1 MKKFVSV
8 VLAIIMVGLV
18 VLLCINISIKS
29 MAAKTVS
36 NAVVANETT
45 DQIQQVI
52 TENFPNVTDDQ
63 IQQIQEVI
71 STSSSINS
79 FTDDLLN
86 QITEA
91 TLNGEQVDT
100 ASIMNQLSQVFVDN
114 VDQIEQV
121 IDQDITD
128 EQIQIVQERLTDQN
142 GALQTKINE
151 VVDSVQS
158 GSTSTTEFLQTYQ
171 TVSSMAVRIGCI
183 IGIIVCIVLIGLLN
197 RSLYDW
203 SIYAGVAA
211 IVSAII
217 IGLFAPL
224 VVNAIEFTI
233 GLRVLN
239 MSIDIPVSMLRVE
252 GIVLGV
258 IGIILIVAY
267 IILSRKFPKYECF
280 PEAGRCHG
288 CLHAGWLLQCK
299 R

>member
-114 VDQIEQV
+114 VAQIEQV

-158 GSTSTTEFLQTYQ
+158 GSTNQIVDFYNYKKDGKDLFDEDLELGMFLYKYNFEMGTDYQKIDEIPDQENIVKTTRYRHLKEVT
-171 TVSSMAVRIGCI
+171 
-183 IGIIVCIVLIGLLN
+183 
-197 RSLYDW
+197 D
-203 SIYAGVAA
+203 
-211 IVSAII
+211 
-217 IGLFAPL
+217 
-224 VVNAIEFTI
+224 
-233 GLRVLN
+233 
-239 MSIDIPVSMLRVE
+239 
-252 GIVLGV
+252 
-258 IGIILIVAY
+258 
-267 IILSRKFPKYECF
+267 
-280 PEAGRCHG
+280 
-288 CLHAGWLLQCK
+288 
-299 R
+299 

>member
-52 TENFPNVTDDQ
+52 TQNFPNVTDDQ

-267 IILSRKFPKYECF
+267 IILSRKFPKYE
-280 PEAGRCHG
+280 RSYY
-288 CLHAGWLLQCK
+288 
-299 R
+299 

>member
-79 FTDDLLN
+79 FADDLLN

-151 VVDSVQS
+151 VVDSVQN

-258 IGIILIVAY
+258 IGIILIIAY
-267 IILSRKFPKYECF
+267 IILSRKFPKYE
-280 PEAGRCHG
+280 RSYY
-288 CLHAGWLLQCK
+288 
-299 R
+299 

>member
-100 ASIMNQLSQVFVDN
+100 VSIMNQLSQVFVDN
-114 VDQIEQV
+114 VAQIEQV

-197 RSLYDW
+197 RSLYEW

-267 IILSRKFPKYECF
+267 IILSRKFPKYE
-280 PEAGRCHG
+280 RSYY
-288 CLHAGWLLQCK
+288 
-299 R
+299 

>member
-1 MKKFVSV
+1 MRKFVSV
-8 VLAIIMVGLV
+8 VLAIIMVGLI

-71 STSSSINS
+71 SDSSSINS

-91 TLNGEQVDT
+91 TLNGQQVDT

-142 GALQTKINE
+142 GALQTKIND
-151 VVDSVQS
+151 VVNSVQN
-158 GSTSTTEFLQTYQ
+158 GSTSTTEFLETYQ

-183 IGIIVCIVLIGLLN
+183 IGIIVCIVLIGLLKQ
-197 RSLYDW
+197 SLYGW
-203 SIYAGVAA
+203 TIYAGVAG
-211 IVSAII
+211 IVSAIM
-217 IGLFAPL
+217 IGLLAPL
-224 VVNAIEFTI
+224 VVKAIEFTI

-258 IGIILIVAY
+258 IGIILIIAY
-267 IILSRKFPKYECF
+267 IILSRKFPKYE
-280 PEAGRCHG
+280 RSYY
-288 CLHAGWLLQCK
+288 
-299 R
+299 

>member
-36 NAVVANETT
+36 NAVLANETT

-100 ASIMNQLSQVFVDN
+100 VSIMNQLSQVFVDN
-114 VDQIEQV
+114 VAQIEQV

-171 TVSSMAVRIGCI
+171 TVSSMAVRVGCI

-203 SIYAGVAA
+203 SIYAGVVA

-267 IILSRKFPKYECF
+267 IILSRKFPKYE
-280 PEAGRCHG
+280 RSYY
-288 CLHAGWLLQCK
+288 
-299 R
+299 

>member
-100 ASIMNQLSQVFVDN
+100 VSIMNQLSQVFVDN
-114 VDQIEQV
+114 VAQIEQV

-203 SIYAGVAA
+203 SIYAGVVA

-217 IGLFAPL
+217 IGLLAPL
-224 VVNAIEFTI
+224 AVNAIEFTI

-267 IILSRKFPKYECF
+267 IILSRKFPKYE
-280 PEAGRCHG
+280 RSYY
-288 CLHAGWLLQCK
+288 
-299 R
+299 

>member
-91 TLNGEQVDT
+91 TLNGEKVDT
-100 ASIMNQLSQVFVDN
+100 VSIMNQLSQVFVDN
-114 VDQIEQV
+114 VAQIEQV

-171 TVSSMAVRIGCI
+171 TVSSMAVRVGCI

-203 SIYAGVAA
+203 SIYAGVVA

-267 IILSRKFPKYECF
+267 IILSRKFPKYE
-280 PEAGRCHG
+280 RSYY
-288 CLHAGWLLQCK
+288 
-299 R
+299 

>member
-100 ASIMNQLSQVFVDN
+100 VSIMNQLSQVFVDN
-114 VDQIEQV
+114 VAQIEQV
-121 IDQDITD
+121 MDQDITD

-171 TVSSMAVRIGCI
+171 TVSSMAVRISCI

-267 IILSRKFPKYECF
+267 IILSRKFPKYE
-280 PEAGRCHG
+280 RSYY
-288 CLHAGWLLQCK
+288 
-299 R
+299 

>member
-100 ASIMNQLSQVFVDN
+100 VSIMNQLSQVFVDN
-114 VDQIEQV
+114 VAQIEQV

-171 TVSSMAVRIGCI
+171 TVSSMAVRISCI

-203 SIYAGVAA
+203 SIYAGVVA

-267 IILSRKFPKYECF
+267 IILSLKFPKYE
-280 PEAGRCHG
+280 RSYY
-288 CLHAGWLLQCK
+288 
-299 R
+299 

>member
-29 MAAKTVS
+29 MAAKTVA

-151 VVDSVQS
+151 VVDSVQN

-171 TVSSMAVRIGCI
+171 TVSSMAVRAGCI

-197 RSLYDW
+197 RSLYGW
-203 SIYAGVAA
+203 SIYAGVVA

-267 IILSRKFPKYECF
+267 IILSRKFPKYE
-280 PEAGRCHG
+280 RSYY
-288 CLHAGWLLQCK
+288 
-299 R
+299 

>member
-114 VDQIEQV
+114 VAQIEQV

-197 RSLYDW
+197 RSLYGW

-267 IILSRKFPKYECF
+267 IILSRKFPKYE
-280 PEAGRCHG
+280 RSYY
-288 CLHAGWLLQCK
+288 
-299 R
+299 

>member
-100 ASIMNQLSQVFVDN
+100 VSIMNQLSQVFVDN
-114 VDQIEQV
+114 VAQIEQV

-151 VVDSVQS
+151 VVDSVQN

-171 TVSSMAVRIGCI
+171 TVSSMAVRVGCI

-197 RSLYDW
+197 RSLYEW

-267 IILSRKFPKYECF
+267 IILSRKFPKYE
-280 PEAGRCHG
+280 RSYY
-288 CLHAGWLLQCK
+288 
-299 R
+299 

>member
-100 ASIMNQLSQVFVDN
+100 VSIMNQLSQVFVDN
-114 VDQIEQV
+114 VAQIEQV

-158 GSTSTTEFLQTYQ
+158 GSTSTTDFLQTYQ
-171 TVSSMAVRIGCI
+171 TVSSMAVRISCI

-203 SIYAGVAA
+203 SIYAGVVA

-267 IILSRKFPKYECF
+267 IILSRKFPKYE
-280 PEAGRCHG
+280 RSYY
-288 CLHAGWLLQCK
+288 
-299 R
+299 

>member
-100 ASIMNQLSQVFVDN
+100 ASIMNQLSQVFIDN
-114 VDQIEQV
+114 VAQIEQV

-171 TVSSMAVRIGCI
+171 TVSSMAVRVGCI

-267 IILSRKFPKYECF
+267 IILSRKFPKYE
-280 PEAGRCHG
+280 RSYY
-288 CLHAGWLLQCK
+288 
-299 R
+299 

>member
-100 ASIMNQLSQVFVDN
+100 VSIMNQLSQVFVDN
-114 VDQIEQV
+114 VAQIEQV
-121 IDQDITD
+121 MDQDITD

-158 GSTSTTEFLQTYQ
+158 GSTSTTDFLQTYQ

-197 RSLYDW
+197 RSLYEW

-267 IILSRKFPKYECF
+267 IILSRKFPKYE
-280 PEAGRCHG
+280 RSYY
-288 CLHAGWLLQCK
+288 
-299 R
+299 

>member
-29 MAAKTVS
+29 MAAKTVA

-100 ASIMNQLSQVFVDN
+100 VSIMNQLSRVFVDN
-114 VDQIEQV
+114 VAQIEQV

-203 SIYAGVAA
+203 SIYAGVVA

-267 IILSRKFPKYECF
+267 IILSRKFPKYE
-280 PEAGRCHG
+280 RSYY
-288 CLHAGWLLQCK
+288 
-299 R
+299 

>member
-100 ASIMNQLSQVFVDN
+100 VSIMNQLSRVFVDN
-114 VDQIEQV
+114 VAQIEQV

-197 RSLYDW
+197 RSLYEW
-203 SIYAGVAA
+203 SIYAGVVA

-267 IILSRKFPKYECF
+267 IILSRKFPKYE
-280 PEAGRCHG
+280 RSYY
-288 CLHAGWLLQCK
+288 
-299 R
+299 

>member
-100 ASIMNQLSQVFVDN
+100 VSIMNQLSQVFVDN
-114 VDQIEQV
+114 VAQIEQV

-171 TVSSMAVRIGCI
+171 TVSSMAVRISCI

-267 IILSRKFPKYECF
+267 IILSRKFPKYE
-280 PEAGRCHG
+280 RSYY
-288 CLHAGWLLQCK
+288 
-299 R
+299 

>member
-29 MAAKTVS
+29 MAAKTVA

-267 IILSRKFPKYECF
+267 IILSRKFPKYE
-280 PEAGRCHG
+280 RSYY
-288 CLHAGWLLQCK
+288 
-299 R
+299 

>member
-45 DQIQQVI
+45 
-52 TENFPNVTDDQ
+52 
-63 IQQIQEVI
+63 
-71 STSSSINS
+71 
-79 FTDDLLN
+79 
-86 QITEA
+86 
-91 TLNGEQVDT
+91 
-100 ASIMNQLSQVFVDN
+100 
-114 VDQIEQV
+114 DQIEQV

-203 SIYAGVAA
+203 SIYAGVVA

-217 IGLFAPL
+217 IGLLAPL
-224 VVNAIEFTI
+224 AVNAIEFTI

-267 IILSRKFPKYECF
+267 IILSRKFPKYE
-280 PEAGRCHG
+280 RSYY
-288 CLHAGWLLQCK
+288 
-299 R
+299 

>member
-1 MKKFVSV
+1 MRKFVSV
-8 VLAIIMVGLV
+8 VLAIIMVGLI

-71 STSSSINS
+71 SDSSSINS

-91 TLNGEQVDT
+91 TLNGQQVDT

-142 GALQTKINE
+142 GVLQTKIND
-151 VVDSVQS
+151 VVNSVQN
-158 GSTSTTEFLQTYQ
+158 GSTSTTEFLETYQ

-183 IGIIVCIVLIGLLN
+183 IGIIVCIVLIGLLKQ
-197 RSLYDW
+197 SLYGW
-203 SIYAGVAA
+203 TIYAGVAG
-211 IVSAII
+211 IVSAIM
-217 IGLFAPL
+217 IGLLAPL
-224 VVNAIEFTI
+224 VVKAIEFTI
-233 GLRVLN
+233 GLRILN
-239 MSIDIPVSMLRVE
+239 MSIDIPVSMLKVE

-258 IGIILIVAY
+258 IGIILIIAY
-267 IILSRKFPKYECF
+267 IILSRKFPKYE
-280 PEAGRCHG
+280 RSYY
-288 CLHAGWLLQCK
+288 
-299 R
+299 

>member
-280 PEAGRCHG
+280 PDAGRCHG

>member
-79 FTDDLLN
+79 FTDELLN

-100 ASIMNQLSQVFVDN
+100 VSIMNQLSKVFVDN
-114 VDQIEQV
+114 VAQIEQV

-171 TVSSMAVRIGCI
+171 TVSSMAVRISCI

-203 SIYAGVAA
+203 SIYAGVVA

-217 IGLFAPL
+217 IGLFVPL

-267 IILSRKFPKYECF
+267 IILSRKFPKYE
-280 PEAGRCHG
+280 RSYY
-288 CLHAGWLLQCK
+288 
-299 R
+299 

>member
-114 VDQIEQV
+114 VAQIEQV

-267 IILSRKFPKYECF
+267 IILSRKFPKYE
-280 PEAGRCHG
+280 RSYY
-288 CLHAGWLLQCK
+288 
-299 R
+299 

>member
-142 GALQTKINE
+142 GTLQTKINE

-171 TVSSMAVRIGCI
+171 TVSGMAVRIGCI

-267 IILSRKFPKYECF
+267 IILSRKFPKYE
-280 PEAGRCHG
+280 RSYY
-288 CLHAGWLLQCK
+288 
-299 R
+299 

>member
-114 VDQIEQV
+114 VAQIEQV

-151 VVDSVQS
+151 VVDSVQN

-171 TVSSMAVRIGCI
+171 TVSSMAVRVGCI

-197 RSLYDW
+197 RSLYGW

-211 IVSAII
+211 IVSAIM
-217 IGLFAPL
+217 IGLLAPL
-224 VVNAIEFTI
+224 AVNAIEFTI

-267 IILSRKFPKYECF
+267 IILSRKFPKYE
-280 PEAGRCHG
+280 RSYY
-288 CLHAGWLLQCK
+288 
-299 R
+299 

>member
-100 ASIMNQLSQVFVDN
+100 VSIMNQLSQVFVDN
-114 VDQIEQV
+114 VAQIEQV

-158 GSTSTTEFLQTYQ
+158 GSTSTTDFLQTYQ

-203 SIYAGVAA
+203 SIYAGVVA

-224 VVNAIEFTI
+224 VVNTIEFTI

-267 IILSRKFPKYECF
+267 IILSRKFPKYE
-280 PEAGRCHG
+280 RSYY
-288 CLHAGWLLQCK
+288 
-299 R
+299 

>member
-29 MAAKTVS
+29 MAAKSVS

-100 ASIMNQLSQVFVDN
+100 VSIMNQLSQVFVDN
-114 VDQIEQV
+114 VAQIEQV

-267 IILSRKFPKYECF
+267 IILSRKFPKYE
-280 PEAGRCHG
+280 RSYY
-288 CLHAGWLLQCK
+288 
-299 R
+299 

>member
-100 ASIMNQLSQVFVDN
+100 VSIMNQLSQVFVDN
-114 VDQIEQV
+114 VAQIEQV

-128 EQIQIVQERLTDQN
+128 EQVQIVQERLTDQN

-239 MSIDIPVSMLRVE
+239 MSIDIPVSMLKVE

-267 IILSRKFPKYECF
+267 IILSRKFPKYE
-280 PEAGRCHG
+280 RSYY
-288 CLHAGWLLQCK
+288 
-299 R
+299 

>member
-1 MKKFVSV
+1 MRKFVSV
-8 VLAIIMVGLV
+8 VLAIIMVGLI

-71 STSSSINS
+71 SDSSSINS

-91 TLNGEQVDT
+91 TLNGQQVDT

-128 EQIQIVQERLTDQN
+128 EQIQIVQDRLTDQN
-142 GALQTKINE
+142 GALQTKIND
-151 VVDSVQS
+151 VVNSVQN
-158 GSTSTTEFLQTYQ
+158 GSTSTTEFLETYQ

-183 IGIIVCIVLIGLLN
+183 IGIIVCIVLIGLLKQ
-197 RSLYDW
+197 SLYGW
-203 SIYAGVAA
+203 TIYAGVAG
-211 IVSAII
+211 IVSAIM
-217 IGLFAPL
+217 IGLLAPL
-224 VVNAIEFTI
+224 VVKAIEFTI
-233 GLRVLN
+233 GLRILN

-258 IGIILIVAY
+258 IGIILIIAY
-267 IILSRKFPKYECF
+267 IILSRKFPKYE
-280 PEAGRCHG
+280 RSYY
-288 CLHAGWLLQCK
+288 
-299 R
+299 

>member
-100 ASIMNQLSQVFVDN
+100 VSIMNQLSRVFVDN
-114 VDQIEQV
+114 VAQIEQV

-267 IILSRKFPKYECF
+267 IILSRKFPKYE
-280 PEAGRCHG
+280 RSYY
-288 CLHAGWLLQCK
+288 
-299 R
+299 

>member
-1 MKKFVSV
+1 MRKFVSV
-8 VLAIIMVGLV
+8 VLAIIMVGLI

-71 STSSSINS
+71 SDSSSINS

-91 TLNGEQVDT
+91 TLNGQQVDT

-142 GALQTKINE
+142 GALQTKIND
-151 VVDSVQS
+151 VVNSVQN
-158 GSTSTTEFLQTYQ
+158 GSTSTTEFLETYQ
-171 TVSSMAVRIGCI
+171 TVSSMAVRVGCI
-183 IGIIVCIVLIGLLN
+183 IGIIVCIVLIGLLKQ
-197 RSLYDW
+197 SLYGW
-203 SIYAGVAA
+203 TIYAGVAG
-211 IVSAII
+211 IVSAIM
-217 IGLFAPL
+217 IGLLAPL
-224 VVNAIEFTI
+224 VVKAIEFTI
-233 GLRVLN
+233 GLRILN

-258 IGIILIVAY
+258 IGIILIIAY
-267 IILSRKFPKYECF
+267 IILSRKFPKYE
-280 PEAGRCHG
+280 RSYY
-288 CLHAGWLLQCK
+288 
-299 R
+299 

>member
-100 ASIMNQLSQVFVDN
+100 VSIMNQLSRVFVDN
-114 VDQIEQV
+114 VAQIEQV

-151 VVDSVQS
+151 VVDSVQN

-171 TVSSMAVRIGCI
+171 TVSSMAVRVGCI

-197 RSLYDW
+197 RSLYGW

-267 IILSRKFPKYECF
+267 IILSRKFPKYE
-280 PEAGRCHG
+280 RSYY
-288 CLHAGWLLQCK
+288 
-299 R
+299 

>member
-100 ASIMNQLSQVFVDN
+100 VSIMNQLSRVFVDN
-114 VDQIEQV
+114 VAQIEQV

-171 TVSSMAVRIGCI
+171 TVSSMAVRVGCI

-267 IILSRKFPKYECF
+267 IILSRKFPKYE
-280 PEAGRCHG
+280 RSYY
-288 CLHAGWLLQCK
+288 
-299 R
+299 

>member
-100 ASIMNQLSQVFVDN
+100 VSIMNQLSQVFVDN
-114 VDQIEQV
+114 VAQIEQV

-158 GSTSTTEFLQTYQ
+158 GSTSTTDFLQTYQ
-171 TVSSMAVRIGCI
+171 TVSSMAVRISCI

-203 SIYAGVAA
+203 SIYDGVAA

-267 IILSRKFPKYECF
+267 IILSRKFPKYE
-280 PEAGRCHG
+280 RSYY
-288 CLHAGWLLQCK
+288 
-299 R
+299 

>member
-100 ASIMNQLSQVFVDN
+100 VSIMNQLSRVFVDN
-114 VDQIEQV
+114 VAQIEQV

-203 SIYAGVAA
+203 SIYAGVVA

-267 IILSRKFPKYECF
+267 ISLSRKFPKYE
-280 PEAGRCHG
+280 RSYY
-288 CLHAGWLLQCK
+288 
-299 R
+299 

>member
-8 VLAIIMVGLV
+8 VLTIIMVGLV

-100 ASIMNQLSQVFVDN
+100 VSIMNQLSQVFVDN
-114 VDQIEQV
+114 VAQIEQV

-151 VVDSVQS
+151 VVDSVQN

-171 TVSSMAVRIGCI
+171 TVSSMAVRVGCI

-267 IILSRKFPKYECF
+267 IILSRKFPKYE
-280 PEAGRCHG
+280 RSYY
-288 CLHAGWLLQCK
+288 
-299 R
+299 

>member
-100 ASIMNQLSQVFVDN
+100 ASIMSQLSQVFVDN
-114 VDQIEQV
+114 VAQIEQV

-171 TVSSMAVRIGCI
+171 TVSSMAVRVGCI

-197 RSLYDW
+197 RSLYGW
-203 SIYAGVAA
+203 SIYAGVVA

-267 IILSRKFPKYECF
+267 IILSRKFPKYE
-280 PEAGRCHG
+280 RSYY
-288 CLHAGWLLQCK
+288 
-299 R
+299 